1 MTVKCKEKSDETLKF
16 LQVNFDYGKSFKRRV
31 SESKRKKDQ
40 LMYSSSS
47 DYDNGNNKPT
57 NIDKLKTE

>member
-1 MTVKCKEKSDETLKF
+1 M
-16 LQVNFDYGKSFKRRV
+16 NFEYGKSFKRKV

-47 DYDNGNNKPT
+47 DFDNYNGNNKTT
-57 NIDKLKTE
+57 NSDKLKSE